1 MTGPDGDDRLMEEI
15 ASGGREALRGLIA
28 RHGGGLIRFLARM
41 TGDATAAEDL
51 AQETFLRVLR
61 HANRYRPGVGF
72 RAWLYAIARRLALN
86 HLGRGFRKGNGWPAE
101 IPVAAP
107 DPLERIELQ
116 AAIDR
121 ALEAIDEPF
130 RSALLLVVVEELSYE
145 EAARA
150 CDCPVKTLSSRLAR
164 GRERFRELMSPYL
177 VDGVSVRR
185 EAKR

>member
-1 MTGPDGDDRLMEEI
+1 MAGPGGDDRLMEEI
-15 ASGGREALRGLIA
+15 ASGRRDALRGLVA
-28 RHGGGLIRFLARM
+28 RHGGGLVRFLARM
-41 TGDATAAEDL
+41 TGDAAAGEDL

-61 HANRYRPGVGF
+61 HAGRYRPGGGF
-72 RAWLYAIARRLALN
+72 RAWLYAIARRLALTY
-86 HLGRGFRKGNGWPAE
+86 LGRVLRKTNGWPAE
-101 IPVAAP
+101 IAVAEP

-121 ALEAIDEPF
+121 ALEAVDEPF

-150 CDCPVKTLSSRLAR
+150 CECPVKTLSSRVAR
-164 GRERFRELMSPYL
+164 GRERFRELMAPYL
-177 VDGVSVRR
+177 VDGAAVKR